1 MIKKGG
7 RRSKLK
13 IFPKNFRGQVTIF
26 IIIALLIVAICI
38 LVYLYYPKIFAS
50 ISPET
55 KSPPTYIQECIQEQ
69 IEENVQTISLQGGSY
84 VVDEKNGYFYK
95 KEGEDGNYVRYL
107 CYTSSNAIDTACINQ
122 EPFLREHFEAEVLDS
137 INEGIKT
144 CFDNLV
150 KSYDN
155 KGYEVNLKEGIP
167 KVEIIPEEVSTNFN
181 RTLTLKKGD
190 DTETYRKFEVNLNSN
205 LYEILEVAKNILT
218 WEMNVGDSLPEAYMY
233 NNPYLKVEKR
243 TKDNDVRIY
252 ILTDRNTEES
262 FRFAVRSY
270 PLPAGFGTGYI

>member
-1 MIKKGG
+1 MGEKK
-7 RRSKLK
+7 RLNKK
-13 IFPKNFRGQVTIF
+13 GQVTIF
-26 IIIALLIVAICI
+26 IIIALLIVALCI

-55 KSPPTYIQECIQEQ
+55 KNPVTYIQECIQEQ
-69 IEENVQTISLQGGSY
+69 IEENVQIISLQGGSY
-84 VVDEKNGYFYK
+84 VVDENIGYFYK
-95 KEGEDGNYVRYL
+95 KEGEDGNYVKYL
-107 CYTSSNAIDTACINQ
+107 CYTGSNVINTPCINQ
-122 EPFLREHFEAEVLDS
+122 EPFLTEHVEQEILDS
-137 INEGIKT
+137 INQGIKT

-150 KSYDN
+150 KSYEN
-155 KGYEVNLKEGIP
+155 KGYEVDLKEGIP
-167 KVEIIPEEVSTNFN
+167 KVEIIPEGVSTNFN
-181 RTLTLKKGD
+181 RTLTLTKGD
-190 DTETYRKFEVNLNSN
+190 ETNTYRKFEVNLNSN
-205 LYEILEVAKNILT
+205 LYEMLEVAKNILI

-262 FRFAVRSY
+262 FRFAVRSF